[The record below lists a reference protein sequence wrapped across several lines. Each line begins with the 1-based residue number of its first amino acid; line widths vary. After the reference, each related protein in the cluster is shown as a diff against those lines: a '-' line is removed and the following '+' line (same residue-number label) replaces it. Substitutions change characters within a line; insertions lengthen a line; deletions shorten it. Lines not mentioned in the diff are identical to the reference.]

1 MKKRTWIWGGLAAA
15 VIAIVVIVLWPAP
28 DPLADAETVAIR
40 VGDEPAPAAVDFES
54 ELRVVLGDRDIR
66 IVSDEASADILLS
79 LTDLRVNLGDIEIS
93 LSEGRWSGR
102 ASAECVLTDVRTGD
116 VHTMDF
122 ILRIE
127 NDAVSARLVPRKF
140 WQVWK

>member
-1 MKKRTWIWGGLAAA
+1 
-15 VIAIVVIVLWPAP
+15 
-28 DPLADAETVAIR
+28 
-40 VGDEPAPAAVDFES
+40 
-54 ELRVVLGDRDIR
+54 
-66 IVSDEASADILLS
+66 
-79 LTDLRVNLGDIEIS
+79 VNLGDIEIS

>member
-1 MKKRTWIWGGLAAA
+1 MKRRTWIWGALAAV
-15 VIAIVVIVLWPAP
+15 VIAAVVIVLWPAH
-28 DPLADAETVAIR
+28 DPLAGVETVAIR
-40 VGDEPAPAAVDFES
+40 VGDEIQPSAVDFES
-54 ELRVVLGDRDIR
+54 ELRVALGDRHVR
-66 IVSDEASADILLS
+66 IVSNEATADVILS

-93 LSEGRWSGR
+93 LTEGRLSGR

-122 ILRIE
+122 LLRIE
-127 NDAVSARLVPRKF
+127 NGTVTARLVPRKF